1 MSGCSGDEL
10 AEIFRHHFE
19 LLVNATAPVH
29 RAIACRLYTAGWI
42 SKPTKND
49 ATSTG
54 ISPELAAMQVVNDL
68 ETNLTTKLRSD
79 PDPGRVIV
87 ELCRCLE
94 SEINY
99 RTIVQSIR
107 RELCKCQYTAKIV
120 RNKLVHQKHSNN
132 VNNAIGCGLLDI
144 LPALPWYIIL
154 CCFGNLSTLP
164 FKSHN
169 QHVIRNGLYSYPCV
183 HVCMHTCACG
193 IHLKYICGAMSHSS
207 HIQHSC
213 NMELVGGFQ

>member
-1 MSGCSGDEL
+1 MLVDYSTSSGPPKVNDLSGRTTEARPTKQWLHFTVQVRKEVLLWFSVYLQFLSGCSSDEL

-79 PDPGRVIV
+79 PDPGGVIV

-94 SEINY
+94 RETNY
-99 RTIVQSIR
+99 KTIIQSIR
-107 RELCKCQYTAKIV
+107 RELCKCTQ
-120 RNKLVHQKHSNN
+120 RNQN
-132 VNNAIGCGLLDI
+132 
-144 LPALPWYIIL
+144 Y
-154 CCFGNLSTLP
+154 
-164 FKSHN
+164 
-169 QHVIRNGLYSYPCV
+169 
-183 HVCMHTCACG
+183 
-193 IHLKYICGAMSHSS
+193 
-207 HIQHSC
+207 
-213 NMELVGGFQ
+213 